1 MSRGGLPTQLLR
13 KLIGTGHA
21 TLLSELSPFR
31 SLELAS
37 GCLLFRAWEGRCDQI
52 FTLGL
57 AVLVSRQIFQASRL
71 KKMKCRS

>member
-1 MSRGGLPTQLLR
+1 MSCTSRDGLPTQLLR
-13 KLIGTGHA
+13 KLLGTRRA

-37 GCLLFRAWEGRCDQI
+37 GCLLFHAWEGRCDQI

-57 AVLVSRQIFQASRL
+57 VALVSRQILQAI
-71 KKMKCRS
+71 